1 MQEARRSL
9 LQVKS
14 RMNRLVQFFMRMDR
28 RAGRAVAVSI
38 ALFASVAAVFIVGRF
53 VLGIEPGAVRSWFDA
68 ASSEWYALPATIAI
82 FTALAFVGAPQ
93 FALIAAAV
101 FAFGPV
107 AGFVYSW
114 IATMVSATV
123 NFWFGRFFGAE
134 LIRRY
139 GGLTVNRIS
148 AFVGRNGFFAS
159 FIVRIVPSA
168 PFIVVNMAAGMSHM
182 SYFAFI
188 TGAGLGVIPKTALV
202 AFAGGGIIALIR
214 DGNVWVALGLGAA
227 ALAWL
232 ALMLTGRRWL
242 RGALDDSEPT
252 ASEAASDGV
261 DPLAIKDS
269 ASHKDS
275 R

>member
-1 MQEARRSL
+1 
-9 LQVKS
+9 
-14 RMNRLVQFFMRMDR
+14 MNRLLQFFMRMDR

-38 ALFASVAAVFIVGRF
+38 ALFACVAAVFIVGRF
-53 VLGIEPGAVRSWFDA
+53 VLGVEPGAVRSWFET
-68 ASSEWYALPATIAI
+68 ASSEWYALPVTIVV

-107 AGFVYSW
+107 AGFIYSW

-123 NFWFGRFFGAE
+123 NFWFGRFFGAD

-188 TGAGLGVIPKTALV
+188 AGAGLGVIPKTALV
-202 AFAGGGIIALIR
+202 AFAGGGIIALIS
-214 DGNVWVALGLGAA
+214 GGSIWAAIALGAA

-232 ALMLTGRRWL
+232 GLMLVGRRWL
-242 RGALDDSEPT
+242 RGALDDPEPAASAG
-252 ASEAASDGV
+252 ASEEA
-261 DPLAIKDS
+261 DPLAIKDA